1 MNSDASEHSTDSEP
15 SSDVDVHKDSSQ
27 ESSSEDEMN
36 DSSSV
41 DDSDYVNN
49 SDSADTESSSD
60 MNSDTADSEE
70 SQIGSDHRRR
80 NNLTYQER
88 REYMRTGRCF
98 QCGEHG
104 HIARYCSGNTSSDE
118 DLNDSS
124 DSTESDGLENYSDD
138 SEGIA
143 LTFGMMH
150 FVLDDDD
157 ESDKRNTELKDDPNL
172 TSENDCFVLHDPREQ
187 RKEGGST
194 HSDFEFCEEVCNTYA
209 EDIDEIKSEP
219 YSFALTRLAT
229 DDASKQSRTASYI
242 DPTLPSL
249 FLVERVATVFSPIR
263 TRPSSPIISAC
274 QGEIHAVNTE
284 TNLDVNCIDTKTA
297 LTTKSPP
304 IPYIPEPAMPSQPT
318 LSIPD
323 DIMADTPD
331 NTPRR
336 STGTKSLIKEPSE
349 FNGNKRQFKEWQRQL
364 FAYLRD
370 PRNGIRT
377 DGEKIDIALSY
388 MRGMNVQDWV
398 QNYYD
403 NHFDELLE
411 EWNVTW
417 ALFKQALNDAFL
429 DRGRVLMAQEK
440 LEAIQQGSDTADDF
454 FKKFESLIT
463 EAGYQKD
470 SPFII
475 RMIEKAV
482 NPRTIDQIYGS
493 RKDRIENYAEYKET
507 IISIDEMWRRRQEQK
522 RGPRG
527 WNSWAN
533 RDTPRPNSSKPSPTT
548 ATQGD
553 RKDGTGMTF
562 GGAGRPM
569 DLSKAKAERRCFN
582 CGQRGHMIR
591 DCPQPKKFT
600 VRQTVMADPESND
613 RGAPSKTTTVRQA
626 FMDLGKEERAALAM
640 ELGFVLPPQ

>member
-1 MNSDASEHSTDSEP
+1 M
-15 SSDVDVHKDSSQ
+15 
-27 ESSSEDEMN
+27 
-36 DSSSV
+36 
-41 DDSDYVNN
+41 
-49 SDSADTESSSD
+49 
-60 MNSDTADSEE
+60 
-70 SQIGSDHRRR
+70 
-80 NNLTYQER
+80 
-88 REYMRTGRCF
+88 
-98 QCGEHG
+98 
-104 HIARYCSGNTSSDE
+104 
-118 DLNDSS
+118 
-124 DSTESDGLENYSDD
+124 
-138 SEGIA
+138 
-143 LTFGMMH
+143 
-150 FVLDDDD
+150 
-157 ESDKRNTELKDDPNL
+157 
-172 TSENDCFVLHDPREQ
+172 
-187 RKEGGST
+187 
-194 HSDFEFCEEVCNTYA
+194 
-209 EDIDEIKSEP
+209 DI
-219 YSFALTRLAT
+219 
-229 DDASKQSRTASYI
+229 
-242 DPTLPSL
+242 
-249 FLVERVATVFSPIR
+249 LVERVATVFSPIR

-284 TNLDVNCIDTKTA
+284 TNLDVNWYDPDGRWQQCTHQPCQHRYENSLDDKYDDKLYRPISNPQTPPQS
-297 LTTKSPP
+297 LTPPSHSPAESPP

-323 DIMADTPD
+323 DIMTDTSD

-336 STGTKSLIKEPSE
+336 PTGTKSLIKEPSE

>member
-104 HIARYCSGNTSSDE
+104 HIARYCPGNTSSDE

-249 FLVERVATVFSPIR
+249 FVFGRRNGGREQTAFTTFYSNNVLTPLRLDIVLFHDNLANPTPRHNTIPFPIQTLEPPSLLPYQSQTLEHLSVDPLERILGPIR
-263 TRPSSPIISAC
+263 NRKFAEEKGKQKLVVVEEGSIA
-274 QGEIHAVNTE
+274 
-284 TNLDVNCIDTKTA
+284 KTA
-297 LTTKSPP
+297 PSKHTLSSIQPSYSTTSLVDPDSDSCF
-304 IPYIPEPAMPSQPT
+304 IPLEPMTPASEKNIIHQPT
-318 LSIPD
+318 RTSFTTFTTLPIRSLRNPFKISIPFATPGDATAVDEIVAGKVSGID
-323 DIMADTPD
+323 DRVQRRFYTDLDRFCMA
-331 NTPRR
+331 
-336 STGTKSLIKEPSE
+336 GE
-349 FNGNKRQFKEWQRQL
+349 F
-364 FAYLRD
+364 D
-370 PRNGIRT
+370 
-377 DGEKIDIALSY
+377 
-388 MRGMNVQDWV
+388 
-398 QNYYD
+398 
-403 NHFDELLE
+403 
-411 EWNVTW
+411 
-417 ALFKQALNDAFL
+417 ALNDRL
-429 DRGRVLMAQEK
+429 EDRRKHPTERVSWMQ
-440 LEAIQQGSDTADDF
+440 
-454 FKKFESLIT
+454 KK
-463 EAGYQKD
+463 KKK
-470 SPFII
+470 II
-475 RMIEKAV
+475 A
-482 NPRTIDQIYGS
+482 
-493 RKDRIENYAEYKET
+493 
-507 IISIDEMWRRRQEQK
+507 
-522 RGPRG
+522 
-527 WNSWAN
+527 
-533 RDTPRPNSSKPSPTT
+533 
-548 ATQGD
+548 
-553 RKDGTGMTF
+553 
-562 GGAGRPM
+562 
-569 DLSKAKAERRCFN
+569 
-582 CGQRGHMIR
+582 
-591 DCPQPKKFT
+591 
-600 VRQTVMADPESND
+600 
-613 RGAPSKTTTVRQA
+613 
-626 FMDLGKEERAALAM
+626 
-640 ELGFVLPPQ
+640 